1 MSWILRRGR
10 ALAGGVL
17 LAVAAAPAFAAP
29 QGASKPPSLTAK
41 PAAPAEKPQ
50 AAATEETARR
60 ITVGEARQA
69 LDKGKAVLVD
79 VRSKEAYE
87 ASHAQGAL
95 SIPLANLGDRAG
107 ELPKNKLIVTYCT

>member
-1 MSWILRRGR
+1 
-10 ALAGGVL
+10 VL

-29 QGASKPPSLTAK
+29 PVAILLPKA
-41 PAAPAEKPQ
+41 AAPAGKPQ

-60 ITVGEARQA
+60 ITVEEARQA

-79 VRSKEAYE
+79 VRSKDAYE

-95 SIPLANLGDRAG
+95 SIPLANIGDRSG
-107 ELPKNKLIVTYCT
+107 ELPKNKLIITYCT